1 VRQAFYNFFYS
12 ASRMETKFVAPPAPK
27 PVFAWKPKRVGV
39 IQPAVFVAP
48 LPIVPEEFV
57 PRVEATRWYPGG
69 E

>member
-1 VRQAFYNFFYS
+1 
-12 ASRMETKFVAPPAPK
+12 MEPKFAPHPAPK
-27 PVFAWKPKRVGV
+27 PALAWRPKRVGV
-39 IQPAVFVAP
+39 VQPAVFVAP

>member
-1 VRQAFYNFFYS
+1 
-12 ASRMETKFVAPPAPK
+12 MEPKFAPHPVPK
-27 PVFAWKPKRVGV
+27 PALAWKPKRVGV
-39 IQPAVFVAP
+39 VKPAVFVAP